1 MTMKGITKNS
11 TKTQTLNLCN
21 KFIAICCRY
30 LLLLSFFIHARFID
44 IILHFS
50 VEISHFTLKD
60 ELIYYRLEE
69 NCTPNKWI
77 KKINRDEKQKKIII
91 MINLVIEK
99 NYYRN

>member
-1 MTMKGITKNS
+1 MKGITKNS

-60 ELIYYRLEE
+60 ELSYYRLEE
-69 NCTPNKWI
+69 NYTPNKWI
-77 KKINRDEKQKKIII
+77 KKINRDEKQKKLSSLSKKIIT
-91 MINLVIEK
+91 VIK
-99 NYYRN
+99 KI